1 MKTNALVAIAVVGGF
16 WGRGSKLHNCASTNC
31 QAFLAELN
39 GNSDLKTCLK
49 PYTSA
54 VSAFLPQAGETASA
68 KEVNAALNSLCTAT
82 PCGTELVVDLLNDFG
97 SACEAELDPD
107 TGIQTVRTTYDLFY
121 AYTPWRQAL
130 CAMDTGS
137 ETSCIKEI
145 VAGIEPSA
153 GSDISNATLTGNS
166 TSTDEGTGDKAKD
179 FDIANYAGDALDAKN
194 LYIQTTSGGV
204 TAYVPNSETISST
217 NMMYMF
223 ISPKMPSKM
232 TGIANSA
239 LFAGQSDL
247 WDGLSGVCGFRIR
260 QRHPVPLL
268 SVTTSPGSVG
278 KMMIESK
285 NYIMSVALVAA
296 GLLFM

>member
-1 MKTNALVAIAVVGGF
+1 TNPLIP
-16 WGRGSKLHNCASTNC
+16 SSASTNC

-145 VAGIEPSA
+145 
-153 GSDISNATLTGNS
+153 
-166 TSTDEGTGDKAKD
+166 GTGDKAKD

-232 TGIANSA
+232 VCTQCTKTTLLQFLAFQSTVPHKTGIANSA

-247 WDGLSGVCGFRIR
+247 WDGLSGVCGSGFVNAI
-260 QRHPVPLL
+260 QSAAVGDNL
-268 SVTTSPGSVG
+268 PGSVG

-296 GLLFM
+296 GLFFM

>member
-1 MKTNALVAIAVVGGF
+1 MKTNALVAIAVVGASGVVAQN
-16 WGRGSKLHNCASTNC
+16 STTATNPLIPSSASTNC

-232 TGIANSA
+232 VCTQCTKTTLLQFLAFQSTVPHKTGIANSA

-247 WDGLSGVCGFRIR
+247 WDG
-260 QRHPVPLL
+260 
-268 SVTTSPGSVG
+268 
-278 KMMIESK
+278 
-285 NYIMSVALVAA
+285 
-296 GLLFM
+296 

>member
-1 MKTNALVAIAVVGGF
+1 TNPLIP
-16 WGRGSKLHNCASTNC
+16 SSASTNC

-166 TSTDEGTGDKAKD
+166 TSTDEGTG
-179 FDIANYAGDALDAKN
+179 
-194 LYIQTTSGGV
+194 V

-232 TGIANSA
+232 VCTQCTKTTLLQFLAFQSTVPHKTGIANSA

-247 WDGLSGVCGFRIR
+247 WDGLSGVCGSGFVNAI
-260 QRHPVPLL
+260 QSAAVGDNL
-268 SVTTSPGSVG
+268 PGSVG

-296 GLLFM
+296 GLFFM